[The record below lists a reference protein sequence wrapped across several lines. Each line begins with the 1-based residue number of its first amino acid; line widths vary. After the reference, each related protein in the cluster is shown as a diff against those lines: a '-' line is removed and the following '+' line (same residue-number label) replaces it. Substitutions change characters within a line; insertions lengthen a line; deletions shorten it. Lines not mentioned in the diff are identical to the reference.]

1 MKEVNNEE
9 QERTMKKLIFA
20 NKQLRED
27 LSREIERYNLLEE
40 KFRGLLVK
48 YNLAQEEN
56 EKNCDFECP
65 TKGKILIT
73 IFTPVLS
80 PHCPLLTR
88 WEFRRPL
95 HLPAVLPVCRL
106 QAREELLSLRPV
118 LGRHQEVLHLQERGG
133 VWTSGEH
140 PPAPHHHPSPRHG
153 GEVQADRVQPA
164 LVLLLL

>member
-1 MKEVNNEE
+1 MKVLCL
-9 QERTMKKLIFA
+9 TLV
-20 NKQLRED
+20 LTS
-27 LSREIERYNLLEE
+27 LSVSSVL
-40 KFRGLLVK
+40 G
-48 YNLAQEEN
+48 QEEE

-73 IFTPVLS
+73 ILTPVLS

-95 HLPAVLPVCRL
+95 HLPAVLPVCGL

-133 VWTSGEH
+133 VRPSGQH
-140 PPAPHHHPSPRHG
+140 APAPHHHAPPGHG
-153 GEVQADRVQPA
+153 GQVPGDGVQPA
-164 LVLLLL
+164 LVLLLLRRHQDTGRPPAGGNTADGSRHDRRETSCQF